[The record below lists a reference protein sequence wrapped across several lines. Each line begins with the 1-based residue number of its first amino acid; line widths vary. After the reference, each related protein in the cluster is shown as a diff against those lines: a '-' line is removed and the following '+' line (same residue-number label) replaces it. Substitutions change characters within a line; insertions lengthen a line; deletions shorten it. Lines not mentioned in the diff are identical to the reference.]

1 MVYTRKNRRGGGL
14 FNGLMKKA
22 ENTPKAPTMSNL
34 KAKRNYNLKH
44 SKSRVANVLST
55 PGQVRHTNKERIE
68 AEYQKAVDK
77 LRKLE
82 NPVETASTMKT
93 IVDSIKDKLQSD
105 EARLTGAITL
115 TIPVGIAQVLIK
127 GLLVF
132 IAALV
137 FIFWDIPSMGTI
149 PLSAYI
155 LPNRSFNTTRSAFQA
170 AKGVTG
176 VNMND

>member
-14 FNGLMKKA
+14 FNRLMGKSA
-22 ENTPKAPTMSNL
+22 NTPMAPTLNSL

-68 AEYQKAVDK
+68 AEYQKAVDQ

-93 IVDSIKDKLQSD
+93 IVESIKDKLQSD

-115 TIPVGIAQVLIK
+115 TIPVGVAQVFIK

-137 FIFWDIPSMGTI
+137 LVFWDIPTMGSI
-149 PLSAYI
+149 PLSPYVM
-155 LPNRSFNTTRSAFQA
+155 PNRSFNTTRSAFQA

-176 VNMND
+176 VNRNE